1 MVPVKSLK
9 EQRARRKGEKSVL
22 GVLNFKPSGNMQ
34 MELFGNFW
42 SQEKAMWASGQSL
55 GNCVPVSLISFF
67 IIIQACLGLSTQR
80 RKKREGDGSE

>member
-1 MVPVKSLK
+1 
-9 EQRARRKGEKSVL
+9 
-22 GVLNFKPSGNMQ
+22 
-34 MELFGNFW
+34 
-42 SQEKAMWASGQSL
+42 MWASGQSL